1 MPPRRRSRGRPIR
14 RPCDEGFTLI
24 EIIVALA
31 ILGVSFALAM
41 ELLGTGV
48 RSAKASQDYTNAAL
62 LARQKMAEIAVTSSL
77 TAAAGSGDF
86 GGGFRWASEVRAVA
100 DQRDEL
106 PARLYQVRV
115 RVTWP
120 ARAGEKSL
128 DLYTLR
134 MAVDES
140 KLGQTQVVQPTG
152 RRGSG
157 SQGR

>member
-1 MPPRRRSRGRPIR
+1 MLPRRRSRGRSPR
-14 RPCDEGFTLI
+14 RPGDAGFTLL

-31 ILGVSFALAM
+31 ILGVAFALAM

-48 RSAKASQDYTNAAL
+48 RSAKASQDYTHAAL

-77 TAAAGSGDF
+77 TTAADGGDF
-86 GGGFRWASEVRAVA
+86 GGGFRWASDVRPVA
-100 DQRDEL
+100 DQDEDR

-134 MAVDES
+134 MAVDEA
-140 KLGQTQVVQPTG
+140 KLGVTRAVQPSE
-152 RRGSG
+152 RRSG
-157 SQGR
+157 GQAR